1 MRAFL
6 ALYRKDMKALFG
18 SPVAYVILAAFSLLS
33 GLFFYRG
40 MLFFSA
46 LSAQTVRGQAVN
58 ANLAVF
64 RPLFSNYVFI
74 LVLLVP
80 LVTMRLFSE
89 ERKSGTLELLG
100 SYPAAACSV
109 VLAKYACGL
118 STAACGL
125 GMTLPF
131 PVAGCFLGVGDWA
144 PVVSAYAGLLLA
156 ASALTAIGV
165 FFSSVTDNQIIA
177 ASAALGA
184 SSAFWI
190 GGGLGRYVAPFLG
203 RLVGAV
209 SFHERAAGFIRG
221 VVGTVDAFF
230 FVNVTAAALVF
241 TIMSL
246 RSQRFGG

>member
-18 SPVAYVILAAFSLLS
+18 SPVAYVFLAAFALIS

-46 LSAQTVRGQAVN
+46 LSAQAVRGQAVN

-100 SYPAAACSV
+100 SYPAAASSV

-118 STAACGL
+118 STAVCGL

-131 PVAGCFLGVGDWA
+131 PAAVAFLGVVDWA
-144 PVVSAYAGLLLA
+144 PVASAYAGLILA
-156 ASALTAIGV
+156 ASALAALGV

-177 ASAALGA
+177 ASATLGA
-184 SSAFWI
+184 SAAFWI
-190 GGGLGRYVAPFLG
+190 VGWLARYVPPFLG
-203 RLVGAV
+203 RIVTSV
-209 SFHERAAGFIRG
+209 SFHERTAGFIRG
-221 VVGTVDAFF
+221 VVGTDDVFF

-241 TIMSL
+241 TVMSL
-246 RSQRFGG
+246 RAQRFGG